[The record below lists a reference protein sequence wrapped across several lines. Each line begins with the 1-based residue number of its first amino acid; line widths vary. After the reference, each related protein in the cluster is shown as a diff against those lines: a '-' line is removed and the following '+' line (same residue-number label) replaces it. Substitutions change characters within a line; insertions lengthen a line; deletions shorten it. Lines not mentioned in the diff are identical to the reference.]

1 MVSKSPSQYSQEE
14 VAIFLNSIGLGSKI
28 DGFKEN
34 GVDGALLVT
43 LTEDDLKNDLGMS
56 NLQARKFLQSLDFA
70 KSLSESDGAG
80 GGGGAEVA
88 TLKEE
93 NEKLKEE
100 IQQLKM
106 VNKDLHEK
114 LAGTSAPPPAPAP
127 KPAPAPA
134 PAPSSYKSSGG
145 GEVIRGAGGG
155 ALRGATLGAIG
166 GAIAGDAAQGAK
178 MGAAMGGAAGGMRG
192 MGARRQRRLGRR

>member
-134 PAPSSYKSSGG
+134 PAPSSYKSS
-145 GEVIRGAGGG
+145 EPSA
-155 ALRGATLGAIG
+155 A
-166 GAIAGDAAQGAK
+166 AIAGDAAQGAK

>member
-34 GVDGALLVT
+34 GVDGGLLVT
-43 LTEDDLKNDLGMS
+43 LTEDDLKNDLGLS

-70 KSLSESDGAG
+70 KSLSESGG
-80 GGGGAEVA
+80 GGGGAEVSA
-88 TLKEE
+88 LKEE

-100 IQQLKM
+100 IHQLKM